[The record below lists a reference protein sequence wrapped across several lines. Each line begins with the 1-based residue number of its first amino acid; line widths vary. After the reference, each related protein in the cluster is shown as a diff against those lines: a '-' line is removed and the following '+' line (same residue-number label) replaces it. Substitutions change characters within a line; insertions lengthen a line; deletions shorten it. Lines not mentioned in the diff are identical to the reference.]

1 MLPSPLGIWLESS
14 TGIAI
19 GSSRLPSSTA
29 KQTGSRF
36 RFAQATSMPTKTGI
50 DYRGSHLGPLMEAP
64 QNSKRD
70 NDARR
75 LLRRTGPFN
84 QPRRR
89 PRKKPLFVVFC
100 LIFAVSPSSAELA

>member
-14 TGIAI
+14 TANCDRLWSAAFKYSEADGQSLSLRAGDIYANKN
-19 GSSRLPSSTA
+19 GHRLSREPSRT
-29 KQTGSRF
+29 
-36 RFAQATSMPTKTGI
+36 
-50 DYRGSHLGPLMEAP
+50 LMEAP

>member
-1 MLPSPLGIWLESS
+1 
-14 TGIAI
+14 
-19 GSSRLPSSTA
+19 
-29 KQTGSRF
+29 
-36 RFAQATSMPTKTGI
+36 
-50 DYRGSHLGPLMEAP
+50 MEAR

>member
-36 RFAQATSMPTKTGI
+36 RFAQATSMPTKNGHRLSREPSRT
-50 DYRGSHLGPLMEAP
+50 LMEAP